1 MAVKLPTLVRIPCE
15 DGAEYDLFATG
26 DMPLDEAISIIDEI
40 LERAYVDEDFPPDFL
55 EWLDNELRTKGLT
68 RVEIATA
75 NGTW

>member
-1 MAVKLPTLVRIPCE
+1 MAVELPTLVRIPCE

-26 DMPLDEAISIIDEI
+26 DMPLNEAISIIDEI
-40 LERAYVDEDFPPDFL
+40 LERAYIDEDFPPDFL
-55 EWLDNELRTKGLT
+55 EWLDNELRAKGLT